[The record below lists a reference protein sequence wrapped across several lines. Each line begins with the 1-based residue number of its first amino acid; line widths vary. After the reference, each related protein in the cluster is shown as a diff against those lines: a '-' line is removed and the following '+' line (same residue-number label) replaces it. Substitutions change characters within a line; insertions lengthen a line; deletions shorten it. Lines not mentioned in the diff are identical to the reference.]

1 MPLLFSY
8 GTLQREDV
16 QVSTFGRTLVGSK
29 DELLGFQRSL
39 VRIQDPEFVRASD
52 TAHHAVARPTRN
64 PGDGIIGMVFELTDL
79 ELASAD
85 KYEPAGYKRVYA
97 GLASGRR
104 AWVYI
109 DAKFAGES

>member
-39 VRIQDPEFVRASD
+39 ARIQDPEFVRASGKAD
-52 TAHHAVARPTRN
+52 HAVARPTGN
-64 PGDGIIGMVFELTDL
+64 PGDRIVGMVFELTDL

-85 KYEPAGYKRVYA
+85 KYEPVGSKRVYA